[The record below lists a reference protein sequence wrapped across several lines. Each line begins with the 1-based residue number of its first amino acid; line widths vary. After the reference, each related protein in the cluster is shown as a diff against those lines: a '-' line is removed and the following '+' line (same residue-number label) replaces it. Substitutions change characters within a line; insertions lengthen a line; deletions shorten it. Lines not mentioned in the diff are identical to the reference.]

1 MYNKT
6 TSISQDALDFDVVT
20 EELTGCVLKKRFL
33 IGNEIDRG
41 SFGSVFKIV
50 DLQNKQRP
58 LVAKI
63 CKDYRLFAKEITAMK
78 NIWRSNELY
87 LKP

>member
-6 TSISQDALDFDVVT
+6 TSISQEALDFDVVT

-50 DLQNKQRP
+50 DLQNK
-58 LVAKI
+58 
-63 CKDYRLFAKEITAMK
+63 
-78 NIWRSNELY
+78 
-87 LKP
+87 